1 MKTSEEKIIDHLM
14 DDKIINSQI
23 AYAEYGINGKE
34 FDEIMADLINRMV
47 IHQRYNRDGTVDY
60 WA

>member
-1 MKTSEEKIIDHLM
+1 M